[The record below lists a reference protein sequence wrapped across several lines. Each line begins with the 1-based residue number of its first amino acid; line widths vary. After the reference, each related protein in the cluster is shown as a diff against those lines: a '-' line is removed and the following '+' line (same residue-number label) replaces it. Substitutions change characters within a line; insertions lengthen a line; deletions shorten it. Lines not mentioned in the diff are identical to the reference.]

1 MIAPM
6 IDHPAIPAIGKSIAQ
21 TQETTML
28 FKTLS
33 AAVLAGS
40 LLAAP
45 AMAGTVVI
53 KTGHGHHSF
62 ANARNEVVV
71 IKKHRH
77 HRAHRHVVVKKKVV
91 VAPHRGVVTKKVV
104 MTPGH
109 RTVIVKKKI

>member
-1 MIAPM
+1 MIA
-6 IDHPAIPAIGKSIAQ
+6 HPAIPAIGKSIAQ

-28 FKTLS
+28 FKTIS

-45 AMAGTVVI
+45 AMAGTTVI
-53 KTGHGHHSF
+53 KTTHAPIAHSF
-62 ANARNEVVV
+62 ANANNKVVV

-77 HRAHRHVVVKKKVV
+77 HRAHRHGVVKKKVV
-91 VAPHRGVVTKKVV
+91 MTPRHVVKKKVV

>member
-1 MIAPM
+1 M
-6 IDHPAIPAIGKSIAQ
+6 IDRPGPFRPMTRSIAQ
-21 TQETTML
+21 TQETTM
-28 FKTLS
+28 FKTIS

-53 KTGHGHHSF
+53 KTGHAPIAHSF
-62 ANARNEVVV
+62 ANANNKVVV

-91 VAPHRGVVTKKVV
+91 VAPHRHVVKKKKVV
-104 MTPGH
+104 MTPRH

>member
-1 MIAPM
+1 M
-6 IDHPAIPAIGKSIAQ
+6 
-21 TQETTML
+21 
-28 FKTLS
+28 FKTIS

-53 KTGHGHHSF
+53 KTGHAPITHSF
-62 ANARNEVVV
+62 ANANNKVVV

-77 HRAHRHVVVKKKVV
+77 HRAHRHVVVKKKVFVSPGHRHV
-91 VAPHRGVVTKKVV
+91 VKKRVV

-109 RTVIVKKKI
+109 RTVIVKRKHI